1 MRLCGLILITS
12 IGAAVAAADITITVD
27 YTFDCGGENTEPLNG
42 LAARATYKISG
53 NSGNKLSILLENT
66 SLGVPNSFDAA
77 DQLVVSLGF
86 NLPSGVNILSGDTAV
101 IGPGSKGLGSW
112 SNRGAGDSVAE
123 EWLWTNDYGGDLM
136 EAWKH
141 VISTSEGQGGGQSF
155 LFGGGQGNVDGPFG
169 GIAYDPP
176 WRTIPKNQPAVATGI
191 LFDLTLTGTLSEEQL
206 REVAEGAIVEF
217 GSDQRYLCI
226 PEPSAPL
233 LLLAAGL
240 IRVRRR

>member
-1 MRLCGLILITS
+1 VRMYGLILCIGF
-12 IGAAVAAADITITVD
+12 GAAVAAADITVD

-53 NSGNKLSILLENT
+53 NKLSILLENT
-66 SLGVPNSFDAA
+66 SLGVPDSFGAA

-86 NLPSGVNILSGDTAV
+86 NLPSGVDILSGDTAV

-123 EWLWTNDYGGDLM
+123 EWLWTNDFGGDLM
-136 EAWKH
+136 QAWKH
-141 VISTSEGQGGGQSF
+141 VISTSDGQGGGQSF
-155 LFGGGQGNVDGPFG
+155 LFGGGQGSVDGPYG

-176 WRTIPKNQPAVATGI
+176 WRPIPDTRPAVATGI
-191 LFDLTLTGTLSEEQL
+191 LFGLTLTGTLSEQQL

-226 PEPSAPL
+226 PEPSALL

-240 IRVRRR
+240 IGAWRR